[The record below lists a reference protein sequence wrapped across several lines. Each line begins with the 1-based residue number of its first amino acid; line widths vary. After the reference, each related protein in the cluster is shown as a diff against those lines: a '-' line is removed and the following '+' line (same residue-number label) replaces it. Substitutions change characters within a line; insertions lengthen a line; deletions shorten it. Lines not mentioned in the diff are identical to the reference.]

1 MAYLNDS
8 SSDILTCSN
17 LKDGKEISKIN
28 GGFKYYTFE
37 LVNETG
43 TYFSDM
49 LRRKQKICV
58 LKIPIQS
65 FNDTTIFE
73 VFVYFYITFYIYIY
87 MYSFY
92 LVHHIYSP
100 RNHSLFIKELY

>member
-87 MYSFY
+87 IYVLFLSGSPY
-92 LVHHIYSP
+92 LQSSKSQFVY
-100 RNHSLFIKELY
+100 